1 MHANFL
7 LPNVFPTVFAFKSN
21 KNSVNILRA
30 TSWREFT
37 TVTALL
43 KTFKLNWLKTKAK
56 TKIGNT
62 LV

>member
-7 LPNVFPTVFAFKSN
+7 LPNVFLTVFAFKSN
-21 KNSVNILRA
+21 TNSVQILRA
-30 TSWREFT
+30 TCWEFT
-37 TVTALL
+37 AVTVLL
-43 KTFKLNWLKTKAK
+43 KTFKLNWLKNKAK